1 MTRTKILA
9 LAATLAAGA
18 SLALAA
24 APASATAHPHATTV
38 CGVNCDDVSGELLG
52 PSFILNASSTGRNT
66 VSPFAHRIVN
76 LRNGSNQAT
85 NEDWDADRVGFLN
98 DFCTRYPGG
107 NGQIPATSYACVH
120 LSQWAPV
127 FEAEFT
133 PNSVSSDFCAGAWSP
148 KAGNKIRL
156 FPCGTARTFFV
167 EDISGID
174 PGEGPTGNYV
184 PLVYAPDTHTTDPLV
199 VAATEF
205 TAHPAHQ
212 LVLQREQ
219 LTGADGAIAAQLVT
233 EAPLL
238 TGPVP

>member
-1 MTRTKILA
+1 MIRKIL
-9 LAATLAAGA
+9 TLAAAVAA
-18 SLALAA
+18 SLALAL
-24 APASATAHPHATTV
+24 PASAATHPHATTV
-38 CGVNCDDVSGELLG
+38 CGANCDDVSGELLG
-52 PSFILNASSTGRNT
+52 PSFILNASSVGRDT

-76 LRNGSNQAT
+76 LRQGSNQAT

-133 PNSVSSDFCAGAWSP
+133 PNSVESNYCAGAYGP

-156 FPCGTARTFFV
+156 FSCGTARTFFV
-167 EDISGID
+167 EDIDSLD

-184 PLVYAPDTHTTDPLV
+184 ALVYAPDKHTSDPLV
-199 VAATEF
+199 VAAREF
-205 TAHPAHQ
+205 STHPQHQ
-212 LVLQREQ
+212 LVLQREV
-219 LTGADGAIAAQLVT
+219 LTGADGAISAQLVT
-233 EAPLL
+233 QAPLL
-238 TGPVP
+238 TGPFS